1 VARVAATAGIA
12 GASAALYSFG
22 PGVATSAI
30 GQCWP
35 PFALV
40 TGLLLIGRI
49 AEDDQVFAAAGSRIA
64 RLPGGRWALL
74 AGLLGLVAVVTV
86 VLNLDTAVV
95 FVTPVVIHAARMR
108 GADERPFVYGT
119 VFMSNSASLLLPG
132 SNLTNLLVLNG
143 AHASGLDFGRL
154 MLAPWLAAV
163 TATWL
168 VVWVVQ
174 RRGRRIEVP
183 TFPDPG
189 RLTGRVGAAA
199 IIGAAAI
206 VLAVGNPAIPVL
218 GLGICATTWRV
229 AAHRFDVR
237 SLSHAAPAALIG
249 LFVLAV
255 ATGAAARMWI
265 PPAILSGGVGRPES
279 VLMGALA
286 AVAINNL
293 PASVL
298 LSVHPAAHPFFL
310 LLGLNLGPNLFFT
323 GSLSALLWLR
333 VARRNGAA
341 VSMTTYVRVGVIV
354 GLTSLVAAAAALMIV
369 SPSM

>member
-218 GLGICATTWRV
+218 GLGICATAWRV

-237 SLSHAAPAALIG
+237 SLSNAAPAALIG